1 MKLAVAV
8 TSIHPMLLSSI
19 PNTPQMPF
27 LNNEDPLSDLALDAI
42 CDLVVERHHHY
53 VRNAIREIEPLLVEL
68 NTSLGNEFPFLVR
81 VLHAFRSA
89 SDELTMH
96 LQREELVLFPYI
108 RRLEHCRRDGTRL
121 VTPHFGSVSALL
133 RNMEEEQSRA
143 MRAVGH
149 IRTHTSGYFVP
160 DGAGPAFE
168 DAYAHLEHFEAD
180 LHEHI
185 HLEHTILFPRAI
197 ILENALH
204 ERN

>member
-1 MKLAVAV
+1 MTHVCQMLA
-8 TSIHPMLLSSI
+8 HPM
-19 PNTPQMPF
+19 PNTPQMP
-27 LNNEDPLSDLALDAI
+27 LPDGGDALSDLGLDAH
-42 CDLVVERHHHY
+42 CDLVVERHHQY
-53 VRNAIREIEPLLVEL
+53 VRTAIRETEPLLVGL
-68 NTSLGNEFPFLVR
+68 IASLGSKYPFLVR
-81 VLHAFRSA
+81 VLHAFRAA

-108 RRLEHCRRDGTRL
+108 RRLEHCRRDGMRPL
-121 VTPHFGSVSALL
+121 APHFGSVSALL
-133 RNMEEEQSRA
+133 HNMEEEQSRA
-143 MRAVGH
+143 MRAVGN

-168 DAYAHLEHFEAD
+168 EVYARLEHFEAD

-185 HLEHTILFPRAI
+185 HLEHNILFPRAI